1 VNAPIVARSFG
12 SNVWHDLNR
21 GAATWRTMCGRDAT
35 SMARFHPADLPSGE
49 RSHRACA
56 RCTQA
61 RGIDPRTQNS
71 DASSAGAVTPNPT
84 KERNMSTNK
93 YTLTL
98 SDGSTKQYARKVE
111 AVAMG
116 TKSGGAFTVQSPS
129 GAVVHV
135 HELKPKAAVK
145 SKATKAKGVPAA
157 ERLGTFTVTGKEG
170 QTHKCVGACGKTLPV
185 TKFPT
190 TGREGVRAAECRVDR
205 DARTKAAKA
214 AKAAQ
219 A

>member
-1 VNAPIVARSFG
+1 MSKTTSSKYQLVLA
-12 SNVWHDLNR
+12 D
-21 GAATWRTMCGRDAT
+21 GA
-35 SMARFHPADLPSGE
+35 
-49 RSHRACA
+49 
-56 RCTQA
+56 
-61 RGIDPRTQNS
+61 
-71 DASSAGAVTPNPT
+71 T
-84 KERNMSTNK
+84 KEYS
-93 YTLTL
+93 
-98 SDGSTKQYARKVE
+98 RKVE

-116 TKSGGAFTVQSPS
+116 TKSGQAFQVLSPS

-135 HELKPKAAVK
+135 HELKPKAVK
-145 SKATKAKGVPAA
+145 PKATKAKGVPAA